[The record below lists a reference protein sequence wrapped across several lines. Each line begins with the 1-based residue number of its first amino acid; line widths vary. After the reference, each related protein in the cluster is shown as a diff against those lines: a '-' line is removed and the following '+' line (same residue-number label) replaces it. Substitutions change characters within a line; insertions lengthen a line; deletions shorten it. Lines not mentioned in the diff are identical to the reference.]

1 MRKFIA
7 LTVVMIVC
15 RMYSTTIWS
24 QDVDQQDPLTKKEV
38 REEKRARA
46 KAEEDSINKILYN
59 NALISLK
66 DQQFVLEATQVRF
79 RDGYTAYVNSNT
91 NFVLMKGEHSTVQVA
106 FNTPYSGPNGIGGV
120 TVDGRMSGLK
130 MTKDKRG
137 NVNYNFNVQ
146 GIGISAQI
154 FITLSEGGNNATV
167 DISPN
172 FNSNNMTLTG
182 KIVPLSESSVFKGRA
197 L

>member
-15 RMYSTTIWS
+15 SMYSTTIWA

-46 KAEEDSINKILYN
+46 K
-59 NALISLK
+59 
-66 DQQFVLEATQVRF
+66 
-79 RDGYTAYVNSNT
+79 
-91 NFVLMKGEHSTVQVA
+91 VA

>member
-1 MRKFIA
+1 MKEVLKIENLTKTYIKSKRKF
-7 LTVVMIVC
+7 C
-15 RMYSTTIWS
+15 
-24 QDVDQQDPLTKKEV
+24 
-38 REEKRARA
+38 
-46 KAEEDSINKILYN
+46 
-59 NALISLK
+59 
-66 DQQFVLEATQVRF
+66 VL
-79 RDGYTAYVNSNT
+79 N
-91 NFVLMKGEHSTVQVA
+91 
-106 FNTPYSGPNGIGGV
+106 
-120 TVDGRMSGLK
+120 
-130 MTKDKRG
+130 